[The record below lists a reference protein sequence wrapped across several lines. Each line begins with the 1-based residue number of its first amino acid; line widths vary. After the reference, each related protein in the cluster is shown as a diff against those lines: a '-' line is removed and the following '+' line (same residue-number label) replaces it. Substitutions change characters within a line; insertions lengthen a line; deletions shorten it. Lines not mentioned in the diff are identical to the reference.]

1 MITSKIQL
9 RIQALTFLF
18 LLFVVNSSFAQ
29 YKTKPA
35 IPVLSKGS
43 LFIIGGGDRS
53 PELIN
58 TLIKTANLRP
68 NDYIVVLPMATAEPE
83 ASFEAIKSQL
93 SAAAKNNIYSFN
105 FAGEKVRD
113 QSWLDSLAGARLVFI
128 TGGDQS
134 RFMKVVLNTPVYG
147 AIHKAYQNGAT
158 IAGTSA
164 GAAVMSKHMIT
175 GNQLLDTN
183 YRETFN
189 KLRADNI
196 EFESGMGL
204 LDSVII
210 DQHFIKRSRYN
221 RLLSAL
227 TAYPGYDCIGID
239 EGTAIIVQGK
249 KITVAG
255 VSQVICVADP
265 EKVKIRENHLIT
277 FENLRFSVYGA
288 GDQFKLK

>member
-1 MITSKIQL
+1 MNSKICL
-9 RIQALTFLF
+9 RIPYALF
-18 LLFVVNSSFAQ
+18 FVAFFFVNQSFGQ
-29 YKTKPA
+29 YKTKPV

-53 PELIN
+53 PELIRS
-58 TLIKTANLRP
+58 LIQTANLRTT
-68 NDYIVVLPMATAEPE
+68 DYIIVLPMATAEPE
-83 ASFEAIKSQL
+83 ASFEAIKTQL
-93 SAAAKNNIYSFN
+93 SAAAKNSIYNFN
-105 FAGEKVRD
+105 FEGEKVHDRKL
-113 QSWLDSLAGARLVFI
+113 LDSLAGARLVFI

-134 RFMKVVLNTPVYG
+134 RFMKAVLNTPVYA
-147 AIHKAYQNGAT
+147 AIHQAYQNGAT

-189 KLRADNI
+189 KLRADNV

-239 EGTAIIVQGK
+239 EGTAIIVRGK
-249 KITVAG
+249 KITVTG
-255 VSQVICVADP
+255 VSQVLRIADP
-265 EKVKIRENHLIT
+265 QNVKVRGNHLIT
-277 FENLRFSVYGA
+277 FDNLRFSLYA
-288 GDQFKLK
+288 EGDQFNLK